1 MLFLIGLILISRFFC
16 KYIHNK
22 KQNANTNFDFKIVGG
37 IKMKIVPVEESIG
50 MVLCHDLTKIVPD
63 EFKGAA
69 FKKGHI
75 IEKQDIPKLLDMGK
89 RNIYVWEIEEG
100 MLHENEAGERIARAV
115 AGNSI
120 RFSEPSE
127 GKVNLISKRRGL
139 LKVNY
144 KALEQINL
152 IDEAI
157 VATLHTDIVVDEG
170 NIVAGTR
177 IIPLFIDKYKI
188 EHIENICEEVGN
200 IIKVVSFKAMKVGVI
215 TTGSEVYTS
224 RIQDKF
230 GPVIKRK
237 IEEMGSQVIKQIF
250 VPDNVDMISGA
261 VKELLGMGAEM
272 IIATGGMSVDPDDVT
287 PAGIRQA
294 GAKIISYGAPVL
306 PGSMFLVAYLDNIP
320 VLGLPGCVMYHKT
333 TVFDLMLPKIVAG
346 ERIKKEDI
354 TKLGHGGLCL
364 NCESCSFPKCGFGKS

>member
-1 MLFLIGLILISRFFC
+1 
-16 KYIHNK
+16 
-22 KQNANTNFDFKIVGG
+22 
-37 IKMKIVPVEESIG
+37 MKIVPVEESIG